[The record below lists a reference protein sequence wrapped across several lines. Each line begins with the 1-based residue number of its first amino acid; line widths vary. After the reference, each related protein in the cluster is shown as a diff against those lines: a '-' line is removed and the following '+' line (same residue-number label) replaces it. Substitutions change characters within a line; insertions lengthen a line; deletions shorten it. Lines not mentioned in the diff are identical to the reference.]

1 MNRYRK
7 ELERFKDKN
16 FVSRAK
22 VDKRR
27 SKKYTS
33 PYGNTYSVD
42 TMLLKEVRC
51 GVIKDNKFYIIERVH
66 HLWIS
71 GETSKIVNNFK
82 IKPGHEVMFG
92 ASVIEY
98 QYKNGMTQLGVIQT
112 SKKHNFK

>member
-16 FVSRAK
+16 FVIRAK